1 MKIIQKL
8 VSFVILILVGV
19 VISYAE
25 VKLDNGYYK
34 LIETFNNTQSEFKF
48 YNIKANAT
56 IDYNVSKDKMKNICL
71 DTINNFGIEESDIK
85 WNEKWDNNEKQVF
98 CQVKNNNRSISI
110 AGVKKSKDEA
120 YIIVDI
126 LDNKVY
132 KNIVDIY
139 NLMEDTLNRYS
150 NQVDIYT
157 CIAGEYTKRLQIN
170 KYDDILQKIL
180 YNMNADEIDRVQEK
194 NFLSVTAYSKLLN
207 ENYLEYL
214 GYKINLNIG
223 MRYSEDDEKTII
235 YIATPIMKLD
245 Y

>member
-1 MKIIQKL
+1 MKYIKGFTMFLALMIVGII
-8 VSFVILILVGV
+8 
-19 VISYAE
+19 ISHAE
-25 VKLDNGYYK
+25 SNSSNNYYK
-34 LIETFNNTQSEFKF
+34 LVQTFNETQSNFKF
-48 YNIKANAT
+48 YNIKANTT
-56 IDYNVSKDKMKNICL
+56 IEYNISKEKIRDICL
-71 DTINNFGIEESDIK
+71 DMINNFGVEESDVK
-85 WNEKWDNNEKQVF
+85 WNEKWNVNEKQIY
-98 CQVKNNNRSISI
+98 CQVKNNNMSISI
-110 AGVKKSKDEA
+110 VGVKKSEDEA

-139 NLMEDTLNRYS
+139 KVIQNSLNKYS

-157 CIAGEYTKRLQIN
+157 CIAGEYTKKLQNN

-180 YNMNADEIDRVQEK
+180 YNMNAEEIDRVQEE

-214 GYKINLNIG
+214 GDKINLNIG
-223 MRYSEDDEKTII
+223 MRYSEDDEKTLI